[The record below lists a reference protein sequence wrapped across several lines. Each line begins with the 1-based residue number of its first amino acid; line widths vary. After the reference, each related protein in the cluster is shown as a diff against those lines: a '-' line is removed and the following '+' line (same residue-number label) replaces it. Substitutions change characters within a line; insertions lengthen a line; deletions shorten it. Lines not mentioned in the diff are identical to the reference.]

1 MNIKSLSTL
10 KKFENILRFKNYSDN
25 TIKLYICYAKL
36 FLNDFDKDIYH
47 IPIKDVEEYLI
58 NKSFK
63 SISQQNQYISS
74 IKLLYQYIIKCKL
87 KINNIQRPISEKKL
101 PLVIDNDTILNKIN
115 NIKNL
120 KHKSILL
127 LSYSVGLRIS
137 EIINLKISD
146 IDSNRMIINIK
157 QSKGKKDRIVPLSI
171 NVLKKLRLYYISYK
185 PIEYLFNG
193 QKSLKY
199 STSSCNKIV
208 KNYLGEQYHFHT
220 LRHSCFTNLLE
231 NGTDIK
237 IIKELAG
244 HNDIKTTEKYLHLKS
259 FKNLELLI

>member
-1 MNIKSLSTL
+1 MINQRIYNICEQKLYYL
-10 KKFENILRFKNYSDN
+10 NYSNN
-25 TIKLYICYAKL
+25 TIKIYLHYINE
-36 FLNDFDKDIYH
+36 FLQEIGKNIQRINSSDFQNY
-47 IPIKDVEEYLI
+47 I
-58 NKSFK
+58 NNYDFK
-63 SISQQNQYISS
+63 STSQQNQIISS
-74 IKLLYQYIIKCKL
+74 IKFLYT
-87 KINNIQRPISEKKL
+87 KILNKKYNKVNFDRPITEKKL
-101 PLVIDNDTILNKIN
+101 PLVIDNTIVLNKLN

-146 IDSNRMIINIK
+146 IDSNRMIIHIK

-171 NVLKKLRLYYISYK
+171 NVLKILRLYYISYK
-185 PIEYLFNG
+185 PNEYLFNG
-193 QKSLKY
+193 QNSLKY
-199 STSSCNKIV
+199 STSSCNTIV
-208 KNYLGEQYHFHT
+208 KKYLGDQYHFHT

-237 IIKELAG
+237 TLKELAG

>member
-10 KKFENILRFKNYSDN
+10 KKFENILRFKNYSNN
-25 TIKLYICYAKL
+25 TIKLYICYTKS

-47 IPIKDVEEYLI
+47 IPIKEVEKYLVG
-58 NKSFK
+58 KVFK

-74 IKLLYQYIIKCKL
+74 IKLLYKYLIGSNL
-87 KINNIQRPISEKKL
+87 KINKIQRPISEKKL
-101 PLVIDNDTILNKIN
+101 PLVIDNDIILNKIN
-115 NIKNL
+115 NIQNL

-137 EIINLKISD
+137 EIVNLKITD
-146 IDSNRMIINIK
+146 IDSNRMVIHIK
-157 QSKGKKDRIVPLSI
+157 QSKGKKDRIVPLSK
-171 NVLKKLRLYYISYK
+171 NVLNLLRIYYKQFK
-185 PIEYLFNG
+185 PKEYLFNG
-193 QKSLKY
+193 QNSLKY

-208 KNYLGEQYHFHT
+208 KNYLGDQYHFHT

-231 NGTDIK
+231 NGIDIK
-237 IIKELAG
+237 TLKELAG